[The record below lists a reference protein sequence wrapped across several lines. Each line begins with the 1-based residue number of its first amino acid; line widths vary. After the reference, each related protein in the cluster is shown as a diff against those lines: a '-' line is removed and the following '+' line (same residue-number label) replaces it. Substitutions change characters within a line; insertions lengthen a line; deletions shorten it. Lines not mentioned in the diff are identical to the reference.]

1 MKKSIKIRYLLISV
15 MTITVLLGSWI
26 VATNLRIVPAVLLPS
41 LDKISQTFID
51 LSRSG
56 YGGTLLY
63 VHYWI
68 TMRRLF
74 VAILFA
80 VLIGIPLGLLSGY
93 VRWINAIVDPLIQF
107 IRPIPPLAY
116 YTLLILWLGI
126 GESSKIM
133 LLFWAALPP
142 IYISCFDAVQRIDSE
157 YLQSAASLGAS
168 RHQIFFNIVFPAS
181 LPDIF
186 TGLRSA
192 VGVAYT
198 TIVSAEMIAS
208 SSGVGW
214 MIIDSS
220 HYLKSD
226 VMFAG
231 IILLGITG
239 VLIDWLLREMAC
251 RIVHWRGKKEC

>member
-1 MKKSIKIRYLLISV
+1 M
-15 MTITVLLGSWI
+15 
-26 VATNLRIVPAVLLPS
+26 ATSLKLVPAVLLPS
-41 LDKISQTFID
+41 LGKIGQTFVD

-56 YGGTLLY
+56 YGGTPLY
-63 VHYWI
+63 DHYLI

-74 VAILFA
+74 LALFFA
-80 VLIGIPLGLLSGY
+80 VIIGIPLGLLSGY
-93 VRWINAIVDPLIQF
+93 VRWVNAMVDPLIQF

-126 GESSKIM
+126 GEPSKIM

-142 IYISCFDAVQRIDSE
+142 IYISCFDAVQRIDGE

-168 RHQIFFNIVFPAS
+168 RRQIFFNIVFPVA

-226 VMFAG
+226 VMFVG
-231 IILLGITG
+231 IILLGVTG
-239 VLIDWLLREMAC
+239 VLIDWLLKKLAQ
-251 RIVHWRGKKEC
+251 RIVHWRGKK

>member
-1 MKKSIKIRYLLISV
+1 MKKSSKTRYWLISV
-15 MTITVLLGSWI
+15 VTISVLLGLWVVI
-26 VATNLRIVPAVLLPS
+26 TNLQLVPAVLLPS
-41 LDKISQTFID
+41 LSKIGQTFID
-51 LSRSG
+51 LSHSG

-63 VHYWI
+63 VHYWF

-74 VAILFA
+74 IAILFA
-80 VLIGIPLGLLSGY
+80 ILIGIPLGLLSGY
-93 VRWINAIVDPLIQF
+93 VRWLNAMVDPLIQF

-126 GESSKIM
+126 GETSKIM

-142 IYISCFDAVQRIDSE
+142 IYISCFDAVQRIDAE
-157 YLQSAASLGAS
+157 YLQSAASLGAN
-168 RHQIFFNIVFPAS
+168 RRKIFFNIVFPVS

-226 VMFAG
+226 VMFIG

-239 VLIDWLLREMAC
+239 VLIDWLLKKTAR
-251 RIVHWRGKKEC
+251 RIVHWRGKKEW

>member
-1 MKKSIKIRYLLISV
+1 MKKSSKTRYWLISV
-15 MTITVLLGSWI
+15 VTISVLLGLWVVI
-26 VATNLRIVPAVLLPS
+26 TNLQLVPAVLLPS
-41 LDKISQTFID
+41 LSKIGQTFID
-51 LSRSG
+51 LSHSG

-63 VHYWI
+63 VHYWFTI
-68 TMRRLF
+68 RRLF
-74 VAILFA
+74 IAILFA
-80 VLIGIPLGLLSGY
+80 ILIGIPLGLLSGY
-93 VRWINAIVDPLIQF
+93 VRWLNAMVDPLIQF

-126 GESSKIM
+126 GETSKIM

-142 IYISCFDAVQRIDSE
+142 IYISCFDAVQRIDAE
-157 YLQSAASLGAS
+157 YLQSAASLGAN
-168 RHQIFFNIVFPAS
+168 RRQIFFNIVFPVS

-226 VMFAG
+226 VMFIG

-239 VLIDWLLREMAC
+239 VLIDWLLKKMAR
-251 RIVHWRGKKEC
+251 RIVHWRGKKEW

>member
-1 MKKSIKIRYLLISV
+1 MKKSSKTRYWLISV
-15 MTITVLLGSWI
+15 VTISVLLGLWVVI
-26 VATNLRIVPAVLLPS
+26 TNLQLVPAVLLPS
-41 LDKISQTFID
+41 LSKIGQTFID
-51 LSRSG
+51 LSHSG

-63 VHYWI
+63 VHYWF

-74 VAILFA
+74 IAILFA
-80 VLIGIPLGLLSGY
+80 ILIGIPLGLLSGY
-93 VRWINAIVDPLIQF
+93 VRWLNAMVDPLIQF

-126 GESSKIM
+126 GETSKIM

-142 IYISCFDAVQRIDSE
+142 IYISCFDAVQRIDAE
-157 YLQSAASLGAS
+157 YLQSAASLGAN
-168 RHQIFFNIVFPAS
+168 RRKIFFNIVFPVS

-226 VMFAG
+226 VMFIG

-239 VLIDWLLREMAC
+239 VLIDWLLKKMAR
-251 RIVHWRGKKEC
+251 RIVHWRGKKEW